1 MGRGVVGAFVIDE
14 RLVAIEEVSTTES
27 IIVGNTVEGSI
38 EDAIEVVS
46 IEEEAR
52 ELIFE
57 VGRDVEGRGVDGLFV
72 VGC

>member
-1 MGRGVVGAFVIDE
+1 MHFKGRMVGKYDEERKFVGG
-14 RLVAIEEVSTTES
+14 RVAAIEEVSTTES

-52 ELIFE
+52 EL
-57 VGRDVEGRGVDGLFV
+57 
-72 VGC
+72 